1 MSKHFNTCKQESKC
15 FLDYTK
21 AFGCV
26 YHKKMWK
33 ILNKMGIPAYLT
45 SLLRN
50 LYAVQEA
57 TVRTRHGTTDR
68 FQIGEGVCQG
78 CILSPCL
85 FNLYAEYTMPGYLKH
100 KLESTLPRKISI
112 ISDTQMTP
120 HLRQKAKRTE
130 EHLHESKRGE

>member
-15 FLDYTK
+15 FLDYIK

-33 ILNKMGIPAYLT
+33 ILNKMEIPAYLT

-50 LYAVQEA
+50 LYAVQET
-57 TVRTRHGTTDR
+57 TVRTGHGTTDR

-78 CILSPCL
+78 CILSLCL
-85 FNLYAEYTMPGYLKH
+85 FNLYSEYIMHNARLFEAQAGINIAK
-100 KLESTLPRKISI
+100 KNIN
-112 ISDTQMTP
+112 
-120 HLRQKAKRTE
+120 HLRYADDTTLMAK
-130 EHLHESKRGE
+130 SKKN